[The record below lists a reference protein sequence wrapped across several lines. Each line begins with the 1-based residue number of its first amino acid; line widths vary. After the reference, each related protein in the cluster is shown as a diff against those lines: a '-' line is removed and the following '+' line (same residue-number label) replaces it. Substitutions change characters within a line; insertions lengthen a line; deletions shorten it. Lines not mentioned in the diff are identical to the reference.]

1 MNLYKNNDLVEA
13 ANLVINNTQNNPARQ
28 QQLAAFGWGEPQF
41 NTGKNLLKIYEQR
54 GTMQTQLQ
62 NEQWALSQQINTGL
76 QALAEQFKEH
86 VRIVEVA
93 LRKDTALLHSLK
105 VDRLAKRR
113 WEFVRQAGHF
123 YGQLQDQ
130 KVSLE
135 AYGISTKEIQ
145 QNRSAA
151 NELLQLKE
159 VRADKK
165 SAAEQST
172 QDKREAQA
180 TLRRWVKDFH
190 TIARMAFRSQPQTL
204 EAYGIRV
211 RATTV

>member
-1 MNLYKNNDLVEA
+1 MNLYKNDDLVEA
-13 ANLVINNTQNNPARQ
+13 TNLAINNTLNNPGRQ
-28 QQLAAFGWGEPQF
+28 QQLDTFGWGEPQF
-41 NTGKNLLKIYEQR
+41 TTGKNLLKIYEQR
-54 GTMQTQLQ
+54 GTAQTQLQ
-62 NEQWALSQQINTGL
+62 NEQWALSQQINSGL

-86 VRIVEVA
+86 VRIVQVA
-93 LRKDTALLHSLK
+93 LRNDTTLLHSLEI
-105 VDRLAKRR
+105 DRLAQRR
-113 WEFVRQAGHF
+113 WEFVRQAGNF

-135 AYGISTKEIQ
+135 AYGISSKEIQ
-145 QNRSAA
+145 QNCSAA

-180 TLRRWVKDFH
+180 TLRMWVKYFH
-190 TIARMAFRSQPQTL
+190 TIARMAFRSQPQAL

-211 RATTV
+211 RATV